1 MIARTS
7 SSAWVRGVAEMFAA
21 EGIDVE
27 ALFRDARL
35 DIAVLL
41 NPAGRFSIDD
51 VSALWEMAVARSGK
65 ARLGLS
71 RELAL
76 TYGKL
81 GVVGHAMMA
90 CPTLLAALQQLARC
104 MDVVSSA
111 ATFALV
117 ADTDGHWFELGHLG
131 GERSVP
137 RQRVEFGLLTMLGFC
152 SWITGGQLQ
161 AREVE
166 FVYPA
171 PADARQHVEV
181 FACPVHFGRAA
192 NRALLRQCDLE
203 LPLSAR
209 DPEMAALHARLVEQE
224 LERLDDAPTS
234 HRVRQLL
241 AQRLAHTEPRR
252 KDIAEALNTSDRT
265 FQRRLQAE
273 GTSFQQLLD
282 QTRRELAQQY
292 LRRPRHSLQHVADL
306 LGFADPGNLFRA
318 CKRWFGE
325 SPSAY
330 RARFSGVGEA
340 ASQRRSVICGRLT

>member
-7 SSAWVRGVAEMFAA
+7 SSTWVRGVVEMFAT

-35 DIAVLL
+35 NIAVLL
-41 NPAGRFSIDD
+41 DPAGRFSIDD
-51 VSALWEMAVARSGK
+51 VSLLWEMAVARSGN
-65 ARLGLS
+65 ATLGLS

-90 CPTLLAALQQLARC
+90 CPTLLAALEQLARS
-104 MDVVSSA
+104 MDVVSNA

-117 ADTDGHWFELGHLG
+117 PQAEGYWFELGHLG
-131 GERSVP
+131 GERPVP
-137 RQRVEFGLLTMLGFC
+137 RQRVEFGMLTMLGFC
-152 SWITGGQLQ
+152 SWITGRKLQ
-161 AREVE
+161 TLAVE

-171 PADARQHVEV
+171 PEDARPHLEV
-181 FACPVHFGRAA
+181 FECPVHFGRAA
-192 NRALLRQCDLE
+192 NRALLRQCDLD
-203 LPLSAR
+203 LPLLAR
-209 DPEMAALHARLVEQE
+209 DPGMAALHARLVEEQ
-224 LERLDDAPTS
+224 LERLEIAPTS
-234 HRVRQLL
+234 HQVRLLL
-241 AQRLAHTEPRR
+241 AQRLAQAEPRR
-252 KDIAEALNTSDRT
+252 KDIAEALNISERT

-292 LRRPRHSLQHVADL
+292 LRRRRHSLRHVADL
-306 LGFADPGNLFRA
+306 LGFEDQGNLFRA

-325 SPSAY
+325 SPSTY
-330 RARFSGVGEA
+330 RARFGVA
-340 ASQRRSVICGRLT
+340 AEPPRRS

>member
-1 MIARTS
+1 MITRTS
-7 SSAWVRGVAEMFAA
+7 SSAWVRGVVEMFAA

-35 DIAVLL
+35 DSRVLVD
-41 NPAGRFSIDD
+41 PAGRFSIDEI
-51 VSALWEMAVARSGK
+51 SALWEMAVARSGK
-65 ARLGLS
+65 TTLGLS

-90 CPTLLAALQQLARC
+90 CPTLFAALQQLSRC

-117 ADTDGHWFELGHLG
+117 ADAEGHWFELGHLG
-131 GERSVP
+131 GERTVP
-137 RQRVEFGLLTMLGFC
+137 RQRVEFGMLTMLGFC
-152 SWITGGQLQ
+152 SWITGRPQL
-161 AREVE
+161 ARAVE

-171 PADARQHVEV
+171 PDDAKSHLEV
-181 FACPVHFGRAA
+181 FGCTVRFGCAA
-192 NRALLRQCDLE
+192 NRALLRQCDLA

-209 DPEMAALHARLVEQE
+209 DPDMAALHARLVDDE
-224 LERLDDAPTS
+224 LERLDRAPTS
-234 HRVRQLL
+234 HRVHRLL
-241 AQRLAHTEPRR
+241 AQRLAHAEPRR

-265 FQRRLQAE
+265 LQRRLQAE

-282 QTRRELAQQY
+282 ETRRELAQQY
-292 LRRPRHSLQHVADL
+292 LKRPRHSLRDIADL
-306 LGFADPGNLFRA
+306 LGFEDQGNLFRA

-325 SPSAY
+325 SPGAY
-330 RARFSGVGEA
+330 RARFGVGEA
-340 ASQRRSVICGRLT
+340 ASRPSP

>member
-7 SSAWVRGVAEMFAA
+7 SSTWVRGVVEMFAT

-35 DIAVLL
+35 NIAVLL
-41 NPAGRFSIDD
+41 DPAGRFSIDD
-51 VSALWEMAVARSGK
+51 VSLLWEMAVARSGN
-65 ARLGLS
+65 ATLGLS

-81 GVVGHAMMA
+81 G
-90 CPTLLAALQQLARC
+90 CPTLLAALEQLARS
-104 MDVVSSA
+104 MDVVSNA

-117 ADTDGHWFELGHLG
+117 PQAEGYWFELGHLG
-131 GERSVP
+131 GERPVP
-137 RQRVEFGLLTMLGFC
+137 RQRVEFGMLTMLGFC
-152 SWITGGQLQ
+152 SWITGRKLQ
-161 AREVE
+161 TLAVE

-171 PADARQHVEV
+171 PEDARPHLEV
-181 FACPVHFGRAA
+181 FECPVHFGRAA
-192 NRALLRQCDLE
+192 NRALLRQCDLD

-209 DPEMAALHARLVEQE
+209 DPGMAALHARLVEEQ
-224 LERLDDAPTS
+224 LERLEIAPTS
-234 HRVRQLL
+234 HQVRLLL
-241 AQRLAHTEPRR
+241 AQRLAQAEPRR
-252 KDIAEALNTSDRT
+252 KDIAEALNISERT

-292 LRRPRHSLQHVADL
+292 LRRRRHSLRHVADL
-306 LGFADPGNLFRA
+306 LGFEDQGNLFRA

-325 SPSAY
+325 SPSTY
-330 RARFSGVGEA
+330 RARFGVA
-340 ASQRRSVICGRLT
+340 AEPPRRS